1 MLTCKAP
8 SGERPSTPSV
18 VLDHYQIIRRQG
30 EVVQFEPSR
39 ISQAMLKAFL
49 AVHATTHWAGDVCLG
64 WLKSLWRAML
74 PAGISAPTM
83 TQPTELSRPR
93 YKSSPC
99 GQVMPHRFFGSRKPD
114 MRNAP

>member
-1 MLTCKAP
+1 MLILNVP
-8 SGERPSTPSV
+8 SGESPSTPSV

-30 EVVQFEPSR
+30 EVVRFEPSR

-49 AVHATTHWAGDVCLG
+49 AVHATTDWAGDVCMA

-74 PAGISAPTM
+74 HTGISAPTM
-83 TQPTELSRPR
+83 IQPTELIRPR
-93 YKSSPC
+93 YKSSTC

>member
-30 EVVQFEPSR
+30 AVVPFDASE

-49 AVHATTHWAGDVCLG
+49 AVHATTDWAGRVCME
-64 WLKSLWRAML
+64 WLKSLWRAIRPTGL
-74 PAGISAPTM
+74 SAPTM
-83 TQPTELSRPR
+83 NQSTELSRPR
-93 YKSSPC
+93 HKTSHCS
-99 GQVMPHRFFGSRKPD
+99 QVMPHRFFSSRKPD
-114 MRNAP
+114 MRYAP